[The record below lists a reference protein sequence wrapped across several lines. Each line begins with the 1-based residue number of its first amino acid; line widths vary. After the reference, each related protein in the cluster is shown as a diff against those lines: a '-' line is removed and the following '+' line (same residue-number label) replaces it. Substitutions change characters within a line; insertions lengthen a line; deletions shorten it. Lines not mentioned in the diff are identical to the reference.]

1 MSRGT
6 RPAGRSAYFSSMGFE
21 QHYRNMR
28 LMRPDDIVM
37 PSIGGAGSSLLGNV
51 ILELG
56 LHYVDLTKETLLP
69 DGTSRPPTDSITR
82 RIRGRR
88 FPEAAGNP
96 GAPRFMKTHLPAGEF
111 ENHAI
116 GGVWMLVRDPR
127 DALYSWYQYHR
138 GFARL
143 PWEQVPGTF
152 EEFLAK
158 PFFIGVPPVA
168 AWTAFYR
175 EWADRGRTCAAFTT
189 LRFEDLK
196 RTPVTT
202 MREALEPVGLSYSDD
217 RLERATERSSFTAMR
232 RREDSVAA
240 TDESAR
246 VMRSGAVDG
255 WRSWMTPELEPY
267 FADSGF
273 IALARSF
280 GYDLS
285 PR

>member
-1 MSRGT
+1 
-6 RPAGRSAYFSSMGFE
+6 
-21 QHYRNMR
+21 MR
-28 LMRPDDIVM
+28 DDDIVM

-56 LHYVDLTKETLLP
+56 LHYVDLTKETLRP
-69 DGTSRPPTDSITR
+69 DGSSRPPTDEITR
-82 RIRGRR
+82 RIRAGR
-88 FPEAAGNP
+88 FAEAPERP
-96 GAPRFMKTHLPAGEF
+96 TAPRFMKTHLPAGEF

-168 AWTAFYR
+168 AWTSYYR
-175 EWADRGRTCAAFTT
+175 EWAGRGRGCAHFTT

-196 RTPVTT
+196 RRPVTT
-202 MREALEPVGLSYSDD
+202 MREALEPLGLSYSTGQ
-217 RLERATERSSFTAMR
+217 LGRATERSSFTAMR
-232 RREDSVAA
+232 RHEDSVAA
-240 TDESAR
+240 TGGSAR

-255 WRSWMTPELEPY
+255 WRSWMTPELEP
-267 FADSGF
+267 FFTGSDF
-273 IALARSF
+273 TALAQSF
-280 GYDLS
+280 GYDL
-285 PR
+285 